1 MKSRGYKNIKGEWFL
16 CNVNDVKSA
25 IKSIASGGIDFDGR
39 LFDFGMRPEQKKA
52 VKVTS
57 EYFKKSNKSKN
68 RTPKFLWN
76 AKMRF
81 GKTFTTYQL
90 ANVMGWKK
98 ILVLTFKPAVQNA

>member
-1 MKSRGYKNIKGEWFL
+1 
-16 CNVNDVKSA
+16 
-25 IKSIASGGIDFDGR
+25 
-39 LFDFGMRPEQKKA
+39 MRPEQKKA

-90 ANVMGWKK
+90 ANVMGWNKV
-98 ILVLTFKPAVQNA
+98 LVLTYVPAVENEWKSILEKHVDFEGWKFFSNKNNVDGLDQHEKICYFPHYRIF